1 MIYIYPHAL
10 FARTTPFNPKYP
22 GTGVLSGHITDELS
36 GSSSALVDLT
46 KVYAAL
52 VAAGKSDNY
61 LVEMLPEMA
70 ALVMA
75 VRHYVAGGANPR
87 FMRMKEVC
95 ALRSDEGW
103 AVYSANY
110 DTLMTADAGM
120 TYASQQFTVGVG
132 YAAYYDTLGGDL
144 PRDPSSVNFSGVL
157 LTPPPTPLF
166 WTRHRG
172 TQEQP

>member
-1 MIYIYPHAL
+1 MIDLYSHSL
-10 FARTTPFNPKYP
+10 FARTAPFDPRYP
-22 GTGVLSGHITDELS
+22 GSGVLGGHITGKIVG
-36 GSSSALVDLT
+36 GSSTLVDLT
-46 KVYAAL
+46 KAHAAL
-52 VAAGKSDNY
+52 VIAGKSDDY
-61 LVEMLPEMA
+61 LDTVLPEMA

-75 VRHYVAGGANPR
+75 VRHYVAGGSNPR
-87 FMRMKEVC
+87 FMRMQEVC

-132 YAAYYDTLGGDL
+132 YAAYYDTLGEAL
-144 PRDPSSVNFSGVL
+144 PRDLSSVSFSGVL
-157 LTPPPTPLF
+157 LAPPAIPLF
-166 WTRHRG
+166 WSRHRG

>member
-1 MIYIYPHAL
+1 MIDLYSYSL
-10 FARTTPFNPKYP
+10 FARTAPFDPRYP
-22 GTGVLSGHITDELS
+22 GSGVLGGHITGEIVG
-36 GSSSALVDLT
+36 GSSTLVDLT
-46 KVYAAL
+46 KAHAAL
-52 VAAGKSDNY
+52 VIAGEYDGY
-61 LVEMLPEMA
+61 LDRVLPEMA

-87 FMRMKEVC
+87 FMRMQEVC

-103 AVYSANY
+103 AVYSANH

-132 YAAYYDTLGGDL
+132 YAAYYNALGGGL
-144 PRDPSSVNFSGVL
+144 PKNLSSVNFSGVL
-157 LTPPPTPLF
+157 LTPPPIPLF
-166 WTRHRG
+166 WSRHRG

>member
-1 MIYIYPHAL
+1 MISIYTTSL
-10 FARTTPFNPKYP
+10 FARSTPFDPRYP
-22 GTGVLSGHITDELS
+22 GSGVLSGHVTDALA
-36 GSSSALVDLT
+36 GSSSSIVDLG
-46 KVYAAL
+46 KASAAL
-52 VAAGKSDNY
+52 TAAGKPDDYLDNV
-61 LVEMLPEMA
+61 LREMA
-70 ALVMA
+70 ALVLA

-87 FMRMKEVC
+87 FMRMQEVC
-95 ALRSDEGW
+95 ALRSDAGW
-103 AVYSANY
+103 AVYSANH

-144 PRDPSSVNFSGVL
+144 PRDLSSVNFSGVL

-172 TQEQP
+172 TQERP

>member
-1 MIYIYPHAL
+1 MIDLYSHSL
-10 FARTTPFNPKYP
+10 FARTATFDPRYP
-22 GTGVLSGHITDELS
+22 GSGVLGGHITGEIVG
-36 GSSSALVDLT
+36 GSSTLVDLT
-46 KVYAAL
+46 KAHTAL
-52 VAAGKSDNY
+52 VIAGKSDNY
-61 LVEMLPEMA
+61 LDTVLPEMA

-75 VRHYVAGGANPR
+75 VRHYVAGGSNPR
-87 FMRMKEVC
+87 FMRMQEVC
-95 ALRSDEGW
+95 ALRSDAGW
-103 AVYSANY
+103 AVYSANH

-120 TYASQQFTVGVG
+120 TYESQQFTVGVG

-144 PRDPSSVNFSGVL
+144 PKDLSSVNFSGVL